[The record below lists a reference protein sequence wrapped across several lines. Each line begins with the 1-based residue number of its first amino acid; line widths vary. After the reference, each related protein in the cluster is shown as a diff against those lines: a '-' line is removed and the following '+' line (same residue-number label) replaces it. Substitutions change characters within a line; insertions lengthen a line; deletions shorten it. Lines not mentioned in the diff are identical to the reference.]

1 MRSALRF
8 HRFPRAE
15 RAHRLRCSLFFRGT
29 RRLLTRREGSTTMV
43 GQRPGGRL
51 PPLNVSSSV
60 PSTVCPSPRGMR
72 SAALTAS
79 ASAPSLSAPGSRLPS
94 RISLRP
100 RSDLHPLGSRT
111 HHAGSKA
118 RKKPPLLAPLD
129 SEGSFER
136 AAGKLYLSLQ
146 MLSSD
151 LQHVKGKLNDSDYR
165 YDGPRERLVD
175 LHDLRSQAVRHLG
188 HKVAQIEVRDR
199 RSNSVPSLRAAAL
212 PTFRSWPSVRAGGWR
227 RGAHALQRRLAVAC
241 ACLPADEHRARA
253 HPAFPRQAAQ
263 PAPPLGLSM
272 NLAVCASSESSLARA
287 LAGATAGAGLGT
299 MQPCEQRARRCARW
313 PLRPGRWS
321 GPPGAAA
328 HGRWT
333 ECGTFAFNNTK
344 HLARK
349 IVRAP
354 CGAWLWARGPVHTP
368 RARRG
373 AGPRARIAAI
383 FLP

>member
-1 MRSALRF
+1 
-8 HRFPRAE
+8 
-15 RAHRLRCSLFFRGT
+15 
-29 RRLLTRREGSTTMV
+29 MV

-188 HKVAQIEVRDR
+188 HKVAQIEVGGG
-199 RSNSVPSLRAAAL
+199 AAHTL
-212 PTFRSWPSVRAGGWR
+212 FN
-227 RGAHALQRRLAVAC
+227 
-241 ACLPADEHRARA
+241 ADSPWRARA
-253 HPAFPRQAAQ
+253 FQQ
-263 PAPPLGLSM
+263 TS
-272 NLAVCASSESSLARA
+272 
-287 LAGATAGAGLGT
+287 
-299 MQPCEQRARRCARW
+299 
-313 PLRPGRWS
+313 
-321 GPPGAAA
+321 
-328 HGRWT
+328 
-333 ECGTFAFNNTK
+333 
-344 HLARK
+344 

-354 CGAWLWARGPVHTP
+354 IPRSPVKLLSP
-368 RARRG
+368 RRHSGFR
-373 AGPRARIAAI
+373 
-383 FLP
+383 